1 MSENPQATPPG
12 TPEVP
17 AKFMNPD
24 GSVNVHALAQS
35 YRALETSYSSRP
47 APAPQPAPAPAPA
60 PAAGPS
66 FAEVEALATQE
77 LVAAGRI
84 SEQSYSN
91 FERLGISRAA
101 VDFNVQAR
109 RSQDEALKKAVYDT
123 AGGQSNFE
131 SMSAWAR
138 VNLAPHEQQS
148 IDGLLRST
156 DPMHREMAVKTIK
169 ARYEAANGT
178 SGTLLNNV
186 PNAPPG
192 SSGVSN
198 AQPFR
203 SLKEYTD
210 AIKDPRWG
218 LMEGDRSKID
228 TGYRTE
234 MAQRLLA
241 THRAGIDLGLRV
253 FDNGKRI
260 L

>member
-1 MSENPQATPPG
+1 MSENPQATPPAADI
-12 TPEVP
+12 P

-24 GSVNVHALAQS
+24 GSVNVNALAQS

-66 FAEVEALATQE
+66 FAEVEASATQE

-84 SEQSYSN
+84 SEQSYAN
-91 FERLGISRAA
+91 FERLGISRQA

-109 RSQDEALKKAVYDT
+109 RQQDEALKSAVYGT
-123 AGGQSNFE
+123 AGGQQAFE
-131 SMSAWAR
+131 TMAAWAR
-138 VNLAPHEQQS
+138 VNLQPHEQRS
-148 IDGLLRST
+148 MDELLRHT
-156 DPMHREMAVKTIK
+156 DPELRKIGVQQIK
-169 ARYEAANGT
+169 SRYEAANGT
-178 SGTLLNNV
+178 QGNLLNNV
-186 PNAPPG
+186 PNAPQG
-192 SSGVSN
+192 MTGASS

-228 TGYRTE
+228 TGYRSE

-241 THRAGIDLGLRV
+241 THRAGVDLGLRV